1 MAAVAKNKPQQ
12 EKCALVKGFA
22 QALVLPRRQLTD
34 LDIVPAVS
42 DEATRNTI
50 GWPGLIAFIKFFL
63 LNDSLPESG
72 AGSLGEATSALKVV
86 GVERGPSNKGVHLL
100 KGKGGLEVSYKPRN
114 PGCAAVYYGRLPN
127 PDDDLDVASLTKA
140 LKGVPDWALRAP
152 GVSRENLAQKV
163 VDGLRAVTLV
173 TIPPTFQVAPSS
185 SSSSTAPQKKVLR
198 AVGDIERDENHP
210 RSIERPL
217 NMTSQMI
224 KKASNTLE
232 QCPQLSGMLVGA
244 ANCLMRTELGKHI
257 YNTDTRLL
265 SPNSKKAKLVLIGAP
280 VLAQLQEN
288 NEQLLKNAAAAGS
301 VPPSSPL

>member
-1 MAAVAKNKPQQ
+1 M
-12 EKCALVKGFA
+12 
-22 QALVLPRRQLTD
+22 LPRRQLTD

-42 DEATRNTI
+42 GEATKNTT
-50 GWPGLIAFIKFFL
+50 GWPGLIAFIKLFL
-63 LNDSLPESG
+63 LNDSLPEYG
-72 AGSLGEATSALKVV
+72 AGSLGEATSALRVV
-86 GVERGPSNKGVHLL
+86 GVDRGPSNKGVHLL
-100 KGKGGLEVSYKPRN
+100 KGKDGLEVSYKPRN

-163 VDGLRAVTLV
+163 LDGLRAVTLA
-173 TIPPTFQVAPSS
+173 TLPPTFQVAPSS
-185 SSSSTAPQKKVLR
+185 SSSSSSAPQKKMLR

-210 RSIERPL
+210 SSIERPL
-217 NMTSQMI
+217 NMTSQLI

-265 SPNSKKAKLVLIGAP
+265 SPNSKKA
-280 VLAQLQEN
+280 
-288 NEQLLKNAAAAGS
+288 
-301 VPPSSPL
+301 